1 MRFMDGFSNELVKL
15 ATDVTGSDI
24 RDKPEG
30 ETFKGKP
37 TPLSITPKK
46 DIKLIP
52 NLIPEKRSP
61 VALAAPTQTSAQ
73 PGPAKTK
80 LTTWS
85 GSGGRG
91 VGVRVPIKLP

>member
-1 MRFMDGFSNELVKL
+1 MRFMDGFSDELVKL

-37 TPLSITPKK
+37 TPLVITPKK
-46 DIKLIP
+46 DI
-52 NLIPEKRSP
+52 NLTPTPPTPQRPLVLAERATSP
-61 VALAAPTQTSAQ
+61 Q
-73 PGPAKTK
+73 PGPAKPK
-80 LTTWS
+80 LVLWDKA
-85 GSGGRG
+85 GGRG